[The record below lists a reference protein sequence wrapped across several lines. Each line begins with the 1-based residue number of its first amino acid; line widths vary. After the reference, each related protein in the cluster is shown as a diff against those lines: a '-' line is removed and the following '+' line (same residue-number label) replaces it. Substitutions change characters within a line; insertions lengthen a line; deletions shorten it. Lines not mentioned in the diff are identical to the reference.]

1 MIRLRNY
8 QFKILNQ
15 QAITSLVDHMV
26 GTEERTVVHIVVRT
40 EERMVKMMVHKVGI
54 VVGTNCRMLV
64 GSN

>member
-1 MIRLRNY
+1 
-8 QFKILNQ
+8 LNQ

-40 EERMVKMMVHKVGI
+40 EERMVKMMVRKVGI